1 MHLGA
6 GVIVPRSVGTPVD
19 ARKGWVKWLV
29 VQTLARLESQSS
41 SYSGRNCNLVLR
53 IVYTLNSKQ

>member
-1 MHLGA
+1 MRALIQQQLGGHMRLGA

-41 SYSGRNCNLVLR
+41 SYSGRN
-53 IVYTLNSKQ
+53 